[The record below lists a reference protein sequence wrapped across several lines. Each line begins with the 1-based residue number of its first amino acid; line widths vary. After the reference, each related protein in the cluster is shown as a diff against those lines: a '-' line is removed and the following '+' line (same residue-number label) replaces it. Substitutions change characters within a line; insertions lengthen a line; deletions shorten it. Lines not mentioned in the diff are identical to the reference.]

1 VKELCRLK
9 STAANP
15 GMNTNSFSS
24 LAPAR
29 NLPVVTTSAH
39 GFGKELQT
47 VAVAFITFC
56 ALSANAG
63 EAPEDSSAAPS
74 TSTQELAKEKHNP
87 FADQITVP
95 IQLSSGLDVGPGNG
109 TTGGLNVQ
117 PAIPISLGQN
127 WEVIT
132 RPSFSI
138 LASEQPNR
146 KLGFGDIEL
155 QTYLSP
161 GSIDKWVWGVGSDL
175 QLPTATE
182 NALGTG
188 KWSAGPAVGLVYVNG
203 PWVNGILANHVWSFA
218 GESDRADVSQSTFE
232 PVISYNFENG
242 WFIDFDSTITADWN
256 ASADKRWTIPVG
268 LDVGK
273 AFQVGKQSLSWQF
286 GTYYNVER
294 AEGTGRW
301 LFRFQVSL
309 IFPKHAASHPPDTGS

>member
-1 VKELCRLK
+1 MD
-9 STAANP
+9 ANAVSAVTEGFRWRVVVILTS
-15 GMNTNSFSS
+15 GMWRRWQ
-24 LAPAR
+24 AI
-29 NLPVVTTSAH
+29 
-39 GFGKELQT
+39 
-47 VAVAFITFC
+47 AVALISLC
-56 ALSANAG
+56 ALSAGAG
-63 EAPEDSSAAPS
+63 EVAEDSSAAPS
-74 TSTQELAKEKHNP
+74 SSNQNLAKEKHNP

-117 PAIPISLGQN
+117 PAIPFSLGQK

-132 RPSFSI
+132 RPSFSL
-138 LASEQPNR
+138 LATEQPNR

-161 GSIDKWVWGVGSDL
+161 GSVDKWVWGFGPDL
-175 QLPTATE
+175 QLPTATDD
-182 NALGTG
+182 ALGTG
-188 KWSAGPAVGLVYVNG
+188 KWSLGPAVGLVYVNG

-242 WFIDFDSTITADWN
+242 WYIDFDSSITADWN

-273 AFQVGKQSLSWQF
+273 AFQIGKQSISFQF

-294 AEGTGRW
+294 AEEVARW
-301 LFRFQVSL
+301 LVRFQVSL
-309 IFPKHAASHPPDTGS
+309 IFPKHAASHPPDAGS